1 MTSNPPLKPLHSEA
15 SLIQSKLDYFSRL
28 STDDLKLSLQIGN
41 KDSLKARPD
50 GTMLD
55 GHHRIKVLRERN
67 VDVDLLPREVIE
79 KEPLLEI

>member
-1 MTSNPPLKPLHSEA
+1 MEHFPLVPLHADET
-15 SLIQSKLDYFSRL
+15 LISSKMDTYR
-28 STDDLKLSLQIGN
+28 KLSIPTLVESLTPGL

-79 KEPLLEI
+79 KEPLPEI

>member
-1 MTSNPPLKPLHSEA
+1 MEPFPLVPLHADET
-15 SLIQSKLDYFSRL
+15 LIASKLDTYR
-28 STDDLKLSLQIGN
+28 KLSIQMLVESLTPGL

-79 KEPLLEI
+79 KEPLPEI

>member
-1 MTSNPPLKPLHSEA
+1 MEQLPLIPLHADET
-15 SLIQSKLDYFSRL
+15 LISSKLEAYR
-28 STDDLKLSLQIGN
+28 KLSAVTLVESLMPGM

-79 KEPLLEI
+79 KEPLSEI